1 MHHNADM
8 FFAMI
13 NIIKLRKDQTM
24 FSRDVK
30 HKLELNLFCLHAST
44 TKIHTTNEELNCH
57 LSIFTS
63 GYFFEF
69 LLLVCVAKLGK
80 CRREIVDSRWYL

>member
-1 MHHNADM
+1 
-8 FFAMI
+8 
-13 NIIKLRKDQTM
+13 M

-69 LLLVCVAKLGK
+69 LLLVCVVKLGK
-80 CRREIVDSRWYL
+80 CRREIVDLRWYL

>member
-1 MHHNADM
+1 
-8 FFAMI
+8 
-13 NIIKLRKDQTM
+13 M

-30 HKLELNLFCLHAST
+30 HKLELSLFCLHAST

-80 CRREIVDSRWYL
+80 CRREIVDLRWYL